1 MAIRSLLAA
10 HKANLTTATSGNRDD
25 RFYLDFRQLEYPDLG
40 TGSAQYTIA
49 REDNLIDRGNCEEP
63 IAPMIFGETVPLVN
77 TATFAKSTDFAHTG
91 KAAFK
96 FTKTSAALTDA
107 RVYLTDNTTDTD
119 AHGAVAGSTY
129 ALSLWVYVP
138 TASGID
144 PSEIFLFLQT
154 AVGGSATW
162 EGSAVSPTA
171 LDTWQELTLTKTMDA
186 DHHGFRI
193 FLRANTTAALNEYFY
208 IDDVKLTTHNVP
220 GSHYLSS
227 GYTEHLL
234 EMPSQ
239 FTIQIDF
246 APTFAYG
253 TGSNQFL
260 CGWRSGASY
269 FFLYYAAAADKF
281 YAVWYDGGTA
291 RVLVSAQYDD
301 GTTYRNINQHIKL
314 TAAID
319 LTTGSTAGSSLW
331 MNKTQD
337 DIAWDGAI
345 DAKTTVFNKQQIRA
359 HNGTAGAFDIAF
371 VRFWSDR
378 ILTDAEVQNDAK
390 DVENEEIYFSLNGYG
405 TGKSRC
411 NISQY
416 VVGGFST
423 ERHRTDPI
431 NGAFSANKLAL
442 TLNNIGGIFSD
453 DQYAAYVP
461 ASNQYNGTTAQKYLR
476 NRCGLIGESWYS
488 GDSDTFFVGRLSQG
502 FPRSSAKVNFSS
514 IGLVAE
520 DGVADLAKSFE
531 QNGRYWEDHKLVN
544 QNLIDRHGCESA
556 TAPAMYTETSVT
568 ASNALFVRSSA
579 QAYHGRYSYLFT
591 VDGAA
596 DTWVDLQDALASG
609 DMHGLVAG
617 STYKLSAKVYI
628 PSGAMTGTE
637 MILAIGDYHGA
648 AWSEDTQAAVNLYD
662 AWQHVTVTSTLN
674 ASATGIYIR
683 VKAAD
688 AAVATE
694 TFYIDEITLV
704 CTSDASEH
712 EDVSLFH
719 KVAHRADRK
728 CRQYLANNSFENAT
742 IGNSWLVSTGG
753 TLNKD
758 AADGLFGSASG
769 ELIPGAAAEQAA
781 QTVTFAGTKK
791 LNVGETY
798 NFSVFVKSTAAAAT
812 GNNFVVIFESDSG
825 GSNDNT
831 TVVWSLVGGEGYK
844 RTEVSHTITDPDSDR
859 LVVWVGGAAGD
870 TINIDGAMLVDGD
883 RALNYFVVNTND
895 GAAGIESADDAPEIT
910 WPWFGFD
917 VPNIDFLHGWR
928 RLDRGSR
935 IWDENKSIGLAS
947 GARYCG
953 FDEGDT
959 LTLRAYLED
968 DFSDPVIASVIT
980 DSTVM
985 DLQTAPLGLSA
996 NRIIGHGFAVKKS
1009 TGLQTLWMATA
1020 ADSFE
1025 EESFVASLLEIILN
1039 GARWPNT
1046 TTFPEYWARIGT
1058 VETREKPE
1066 RLPTPLEIDYR
1077 SYPNTSSGRINSRIA
1092 ADNMMSRRELHEANR
1107 GTMTSAAYGQFI
1119 GNVDWSLDKK
1129 GWYEPRGNNKSVIG
1143 ASDVDLIHLTTISAG
1158 AQSTLTEVTEGTVVS
1173 GLDATSKADEIRIL
1187 LQNDTGGTLI
1197 LSDCGIV
1204 GKPVYMFSDSMGYQH
1219 DTFVDWEDIAE
1230 NGEKTFE
1237 FGNQDVIDQSQLN
1250 ALADYYWKVCRGGKH
1265 SYAFSVPGMMHWLNP
1280 GSRHLLQIGSAGN
1293 AESVDSVVEI
1303 VSVQCV
1309 MQRDSAPMTLVQA
1322 VEVEENWKH
1331 DSNAFARYLAS
1342 GNDKYLQSV
1351 GNVVTIASSLFVGSA
1366 HSRVAVG
1373 NGSAEDVIN
1382 AAITIVAGR
1391 DGGGEVHLTRGRY
1404 DCDGP
1409 IVLKSNVILR
1419 GEGISTIV
1427 AKNHAGNAIQ
1437 AIGTSGSEYTGIRIK
1452 NLKITRDSSDTS
1464 VEDLLHLEYC
1474 DDVVI
1479 EDVLVYD
1486 SKKYGIYT
1494 SYCDNIKITRCEAQD
1509 WANGGYYIILGVGT
1523 QITDGYIH
1531 NSGVA
1536 LAQGNNYAG
1545 ATISGEQ
1552 VSIKGL
1558 RIADIEGETSGYIA
1572 GLYISSPDKAS
1583 ITDLMVVTVTNTRD
1597 SAFSEAF
1604 GVDTGTSSHNLI
1616 FNNIYISDVDVTVT
1630 TDQSYGI
1637 SIRGDNCALI
1647 GAEIRD
1653 GSGTG
1658 LLIQST
1664 ADNTQAYGIRATGN
1678 GTNFTDAGTN
1688 TTVSVEDT

>member
-1 MAIRSLLAA
+1 VAIRSLLAA
-10 HKANLTTATSGNRDD
+10 HKANLTTATPGNRDD

-49 REDNLIDRGNCEEP
+49 REDNLIDRGNCEEA
-63 IAPMIFGETVPLVN
+63 IAPMIFDETVPHTTN
-77 TATFAKSTDFAHTG
+77 CTYAKSTDFAHTG
-91 KAAFK
+91 DSSYKHTRTAGGVFSTSK
-96 FTKTSAALTDA
+96 FVDGTS
-107 RVYLTDNTTDTD
+107 TTDM
-119 AHGAVAGSTY
+119 HGVVPGSSY
-129 ALSLWVYVP
+129 ELSAWCYIP
-138 TASGID
+138 TASGIALA
-144 PSEIFLFLQT
+144 EVNLVTAQYYGGGWNYQT
-154 AVGGSATW
+154 DVATSKDAW
-162 EGSAVSPTA
+162 N
-171 LDTWQELTLTKTMDA
+171 ELSVVAAINANAT
-186 DHHGFRI
+186 GFQTY
-193 FLRANTTAALNEYFY
+193 FQASSTAADTEYFY

-227 GYTEHLL
+227 GYVENLL
-234 EMPSQ
+234 TLPDTFTFQIMFKANFAFDVGANEELIGWYVSATINFYVVYWAATDQ
-239 FTIQIDF
+239 F
-246 APTFAYG
+246 
-253 TGSNQFL
+253 
-260 CGWRSGASY
+260 WV
-269 FFLYYAAAADKF
+269 
-281 YAVWYDGGTA
+281 VWQDGGNA
-291 RVLVSAQYDD
+291 RSLRSAAYDN
-301 GTTYRNINQHIKL
+301 GSAERNINQYITL
-314 TAAID
+314 TGAID
-319 LTTGSTAGSSLW
+319 LTTGTTAGSSLW
-331 MNKTQD
+331 LDKTQD
-337 DIAWDGAI
+337 ATTWNDATDVKTSVLNKMQVRAYNGA
-345 DAKTTVFNKQQIRA
+345 
-359 HNGTAGAFDIAF
+359 AGSFDIAY

-411 NISQY
+411 NISKY

-461 ASNQYNGTTAQKYLR
+461 ASNQYNGTVTQKYLR

-488 GDSDTFFVGRLSQG
+488 GDPDTFFVGRLSQG

-568 ASNALFVRSSA
+568 ASNALFVRSAA
-579 QAYHGRYSYLFT
+579 QVYHGRYSYLFT
-591 VDGAA
+591 VNGAA
-596 DTWVDLQDALASG
+596 DTWVDLQDALSSS

-637 MILAIGDYHGA
+637 MILAIGDYHGS

-728 CRQYLANNSFENAT
+728 FRQYLANNSFENAT

-859 LVVWVGGAAGD
+859 LVVWVGADAGD
-870 TINIDGAMLVDGD
+870 TINIDGAMLIQGD

-935 IWDENKSIGLAS
+935 IWDEIKSIGLAS

-968 DFSDPVIASVIT
+968 DFSDPVIDSVIN

-1025 EESFVASLLEIILN
+1025 EESFVASLSETILN

-1077 SYPNTSSGRINSRIA
+1077 SYPNTSSGRIHARIA
-1092 ADNMMSRRELHEANR
+1092 ADNMMSPRELHAANM

-1119 GNVDWSLDKK
+1119 ENVNWSLDKK

-1143 ASDVDLIHLTTISAG
+1143 ASEVDLIHLTTASAG

-1265 SYAFSVPGMMHWLNP
+1265 SYAFTLSGMMHWLNP

-1309 MQRDSAPMTLVQA
+1309 MQRGSAPITLVQA

-1351 GNVVTIASSLFVGSA
+1351 GNVVTIASSLFVGSG
-1366 HSRVAVG
+1366 HSRVAI
-1373 NGSAEDVIN
+1373 GSSSAQDVIN
-1382 AAITIVAGR
+1382 ATINAVAGR
-1391 DGGGEVHLTRGRY
+1391 DGGGVVHLTKGTY
-1404 DCDGP
+1404 NIDGP
-1409 IVLKSNVILR
+1409 IILKSNVVLS
-1419 GEGISTIV
+1419 GEGDQTIITTDAVDFIAISSV
-1427 AKNHAGNAIQ
+1427 GS
-1437 AIGTSGSEYTGIRIK
+1437 SGSEITGVELRDFRIVQTGVAAGT
-1452 NLKITRDSSDTS
+1452 TRA
-1464 VEDLLHLEYC
+1464 
-1474 DDVVI
+1474 I
-1479 EDVLVYD
+1479 VL
-1486 SKKYGIYT
+1486 T
-1494 SYCDNIKITRCEAQD
+1494 YCDNS
-1509 WANGGYYIILGVGT
+1509 IIDNVT
-1523 QITDGYIH
+1523 MDTDT
-1531 NSGVA
+1531 
-1536 LAQGNNYAG
+1536 
-1545 ATISGEQ
+1545 TIAVLVTSCDTLNI
-1552 VSIKGL
+1552 SNMK
-1558 RIADIEGETSGYIA
+1558 IEGDFKIGFSASTS
-1572 GLYISSPDKAS
+1572 
-1583 ITDLMVVTVTNTRD
+1583 D
-1597 SAFSEAF
+1597 SVQMA
-1604 GVDTGTSSHNLI
+1604 
-1616 FNNIYISDVDVTVT
+1616 NIYIRGQSKSSTTNISGLTVV
-1630 TDQSYGI
+1630 
-1637 SIRGDNCALI
+1637 GDNTTLSNVIVADIINTDAINGGLVNGVILYGANVEMANCTI
-1647 GAEIRD
+1647 GNITSARDTYKARGLQLVIGPIHVTNCNVVNVDNTATAAEGIGVD
-1653 GSGTG
+1653 
-1658 LLIQST
+1658 IT
-1664 ADNTQAYGIRATGN
+1664 ADNSHISGLNVTGCSGAGIYIGAGADYTQIAASRSTSN

-1688 TTVSVEDT
+1688 TTASVEDT